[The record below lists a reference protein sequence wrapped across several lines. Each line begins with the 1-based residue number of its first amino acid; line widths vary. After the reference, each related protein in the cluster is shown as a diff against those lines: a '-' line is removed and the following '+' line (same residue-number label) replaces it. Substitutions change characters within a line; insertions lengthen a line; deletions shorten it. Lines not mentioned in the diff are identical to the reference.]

1 MSRSTADNVL
11 VVHLVNVPDF
21 WKGRTDPKL
30 ATGGIAAG
38 LVLVVAAALR
48 EAITGKGNLLAE
60 ILIAAAIV
68 GSLVLYGYLRLWNTT
83 VFVRGGKVGVTDWL
97 SFSRTVPVESVD
109 HFHRTAEVWTRERLP
124 RGVLFIVT
132 KDRKHSIRFGGGDRL
147 EPGGLER
154 IAAIVGAPIEGS
166 WTDLPTWHP

>member
-1 MSRSTADNVL
+1 VTDNAL
-11 VVHLVNVPDF
+11 VVHLVNVPNF

-30 ATGGIAAG
+30 AVGGIVAG
-38 LVLVVAAALR
+38 LAVIVGAAMR
-48 EAITGKGNLLAE
+48 EATTGEGNLLAE
-60 ILIAAAIV
+60 VLVAVAIV
-68 GSLVLYGYLRLWNTT
+68 GLLVLYGYLRLWNATL
-83 VFVRGGKVGVTDWL
+83 FVRKGEVGVTNWL
-97 SFSRTVPVESVD
+97 GLSRTVRVESVD
-109 HFHRTAEVWTRERLP
+109 HFRRTAEVWTGERLP

-154 IAAIVGAPIEGS
+154 IAATVGAPIEGS